1 MSTPQNSHHQC
12 PCPHSVPQPPPP
24 PAGDPPILAVG
35 SCPVSYEVASFFP
48 DPCVHNTLCAP
59 SKSGVSVSPSPVE
72 FQWSYPTGLQSQI
85 LWGLFFPLPDSQAG
99 KPDVGLRI
107 FTPMGELLWYNYFPV
122 CVSPTWW
129 IWDLILLWLCH
140 SCPLVVA
147 SSLSLDVGYLFW

>member
-59 SKSGVSVSPSPVE
+59 SKSGVSVSPVLWNSSDHTPLAFKARFSGASSSHCQIPRLGSLMWGSE
-72 FQWSYPTGLQSQI
+72 FS
-85 LWGLFFPLPDSQAG
+85 
-99 KPDVGLRI
+99 
-107 FTPMGELLWYNYFPV
+107 LLWENFCGIIIFQFVYRP
-122 CVSPTWW
+122 PG
-129 IWDLILLWLCH
+129 
-140 SCPLVVA
+140 
-147 SSLSLDVGYLFW
+147 GYGI